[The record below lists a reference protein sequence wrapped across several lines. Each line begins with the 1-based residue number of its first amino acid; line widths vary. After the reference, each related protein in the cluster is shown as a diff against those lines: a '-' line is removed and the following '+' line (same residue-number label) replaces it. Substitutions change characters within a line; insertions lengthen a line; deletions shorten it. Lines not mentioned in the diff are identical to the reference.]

1 LEVVLRGIDKRDLRG
16 SILVTGFRGFGM
28 VGYMASK
35 HLALALGAAKV
46 GFILSEAMPPF
57 IAIEEDGV
65 GYPFDI
71 YYSKETRT
79 TILVNRAVPEREV
92 ADEFARVVA
101 EWARNVGFK
110 YVVLLG
116 GLSREFKPPGEEHGY
131 RWLHNAFYEGPAL
144 EAPKLEY
151 GLGVMGPLALLY
163 IYLDYYEVP
172 TIMILPYSIV
182 EGVDYDAVLLGVKIV
197 STKLLQVTLQ
207 LPELE
212 ALAKTQRAE
221 FERMIRMIE
230 REEREEERESRGMY
244 M

>member
-1 LEVVLRGIDKRDLRG
+1 MEVVLRGADRRDLRG

-35 HLALALGAAKV
+35 HLALALGASKV
-46 GFILSEAMPPF
+46 GYIISEAMPPF

-71 YYSKETRT
+71 YYSGEAKV

-92 ADEFARVVA
+92 ADEYTRFVA
-101 EWARNVGFK
+101 EWARNTGFK

-116 GLSREFKPPGEEHGY
+116 GLSREFKPPGDEYGY
-131 RWLHNAFYEGPAL
+131 RWLHNSYYDGPQL
-144 EAPKLEY
+144 EAPKLEL

-172 TIMILPYSIV
+172 AVMILPYSIV
-182 EGVDYDAVLLGVKIV
+182 EGVDYDAALLGIKVV
-197 STKLLQVTLQ
+197 SSKLLKLTLQ

-212 ALAKTQRAE
+212 TLARTQRAE
-221 FERMIRMIE
+221 FERILKLIE
-230 REEREEERESRGMY
+230 REEKEEHESRGMY

>member
-1 LEVVLRGIDKRDLRG
+1 MEIVLREISRRDLKG

-35 HLALALGAAKV
+35 HLALALGASKV
-46 GFILSEAMPPF
+46 GYILADSMPPF

-71 YYSKETRT
+71 YYSREARV
-79 TILVNRAVPEREV
+79 TILVNRAVPDREI
-92 ADEFARVVA
+92 ADEYTRFVA
-101 EWARNVGFK
+101 EWAKNSEFK
-110 YVVLLG
+110 FAVLLG
-116 GLSREFKPPGEEHGY
+116 GLSREFRPPGDEYGY
-131 RWLHNAFYEGPAL
+131 RWLHNTFYNGPQL

-163 IYLDYYEVP
+163 MYLDYYEVP
-172 TIMILPYSIV
+172 TVMILPYSIV
-182 EGVDYDAVLLGVKIV
+182 EGVDYDAALLGIKIV
-197 STKLLQVTLQ
+197 SSKLLKITLQ

-212 ALAKTQRAE
+212 TLARTQRAE
-221 FERMIRMIE
+221 FERIIKLL
-230 REEREEERESRGMY
+230 EREEEREEHESRGIY

>member
-1 LEVVLRGIDKRDLRG
+1 LEVVLREVSRGDLRG

-35 HLALALGAAKV
+35 HLALALRASKV
-46 GFILSEAMPPF
+46 GYILSDSMPPF
-57 IAIEEDGV
+57 IAVEEDGV

-71 YYSKETRT
+71 YYSREART
-79 TILVNRAVPEREV
+79 TILVNRAVPDRDV
-92 ADEFARVVA
+92 ADEYTRFVA
-101 EWARNVGFK
+101 EWAKSIGFDF
-110 YVVLLG
+110 VVLLG
-116 GLSREFKPPGEEHGY
+116 GLSREFRPPGEEYGY
-131 RWLHNAFYEGPAL
+131 RWLHNAFYDGPQL

-172 TIMILPYSIV
+172 TVMILPYSIV
-182 EGVDYDAVLLGVKIV
+182 EGVDYEAALLGIKVV
-197 STKLLQVTLQ
+197 SSKLLRVTLQ

-212 ALAKTQRAE
+212 TLARTQRAE
-221 FERMIRMIE
+221 FEKIIKLIE
-230 REEREEERESRGMY
+230 REEREEHESKGMY

>member
-1 LEVVLRGIDKRDLRG
+1 LEIVLREVNRRDLRG

-35 HLALALGAAKV
+35 HLALALGASKV
-46 GFILSEAMPPF
+46 GYIIAETMPPF

-65 GYPFDI
+65 GYPYDI
-71 YYSKETRT
+71 YYSREARV
-79 TILVNRAVPEREV
+79 TILVNRAVPERES
-92 ADEFARVVA
+92 ADEYTRFIA
-101 EWARNVGFK
+101 EWAKNTEFE

-116 GLSREFKPPGEEHGY
+116 GLSREFKPPSDEHGY
-131 RWLHNAFYEGPAL
+131 RWLHNIFYNGPQL

-163 IYLDYYEVP
+163 MYLDYYEVP
-172 TIMILPYSIV
+172 AIMILPYSIV
-182 EGVDYDAVLLGVKIV
+182 EGVDYDAALLGVKIV
-197 STKLLQVTLQ
+197 STKLLKLTLQ

-212 ALAKTQRAE
+212 ILARTQRAE
-221 FERMIRMIE
+221 FERIIKLIE
-230 REEREEERESRGMY
+230 REEREEHESRGIY